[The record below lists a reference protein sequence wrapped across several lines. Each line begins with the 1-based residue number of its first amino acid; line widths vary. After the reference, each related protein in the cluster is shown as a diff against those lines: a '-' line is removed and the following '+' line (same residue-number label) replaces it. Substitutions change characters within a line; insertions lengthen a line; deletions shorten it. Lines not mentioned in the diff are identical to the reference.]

1 HTDQMPARHISISQV
16 LSHQFD
22 PDWIDGN
29 IVLIGT
35 TAASLKD
42 RFYTPFSFNQDEE
55 LTMPGV
61 VIHGQMVRQLLNV
74 VTGQPAHYRFILPWT
89 EGLWLWLWCLAAS
102 SLAWTIKGPSGLL
115 LSSGLLLGGLGGV
128 GWLTV
133 NGLVW
138 LPLAE
143 PAIGIVLAMTVV
155 LAYKLL
161 YRTTHDSL
169 TSLPN
174 REAFIGTIQQALYHR
189 HSTEQP
195 VIVAFMGIDRFKVI
209 NESLGHQVGDE
220 VLQLMAQRLVHHMPP
235 EAQVARVGGDEFAL
249 LLTHLSSSAAGELMD
264 RLQYA
269 LSEPLTLHGKKLPST
284 LSIGVAI
291 SQPGLEHRPAD
302 LLRDAHTAMYRAKVL
317 GKSRFEVFAAGML
330 TEAVNRLQLESDL
343 ISALDDQEFLLY
355 YQPIVNLKTGEL
367 AGFEALVRWQQKD
380 RGFVLPSAFIPAA
393 EETGLIM
400 ALGQW
405 IFREACRQ
413 LHHWHRLFPH
423 YRHLT
428 MSINLSNRQFGQAD
442 LINQIEAALQ
452 ETQVNGHCIRLEITE
467 SMVMGDV
474 DAAIDLMLKL
484 KSLDLK
490 LAIDDFGTGYSSL
503 SYLHRFPMDTLKVD
517 KSFVGR
523 LEKSNED
530 RAIIN
535 TILTLGQK
543 LGMEVVA
550 EGVETATQMAILRQE
565 GCDYGQG
572 YFFAKP
578 LPAASALELL
588 QRYQP
593 IEC

>member
-1 HTDQMPARHISISQV
+1 M
-16 LSHQFD
+16 
-22 PDWIDGN
+22 
-29 IVLIGT
+29 
-35 TAASLKD
+35 
-42 RFYTPFSFNQDEE
+42 
-55 LTMPGV
+55 
-61 VIHGQMVRQLLNV
+61 
-74 VTGQPAHYRFILPWT
+74 
-89 EGLWLWLWCLAAS
+89 
-102 SLAWTIKGPSGLL
+102 
-115 LSSGLLLGGLGGV
+115 
-128 GWLTV
+128 
-133 NGLVW
+133 
-138 LPLAE
+138 
-143 PAIGIVLAMTVV
+143 
-155 LAYKLL
+155 
-161 YRTTHDSL
+161 
-169 TSLPN
+169 
-174 REAFIGTIQQALYHR
+174 GTIQQALHHR
-189 HSTEQP
+189 QLTDPP

-209 NESLGHQVGDE
+209 NESLGHQLGDE
-220 VLQLMAQRLVHHMPP
+220 VLRMIAQRLVQHSPP
-235 EAQVARVGGDEFAL
+235 EAKVARVGGDEFAL
-249 LLTHLSSSAAGELMD
+249 LLTHLSITEAGELMD
-264 RLQYA
+264 KLQYA
-269 LSEPLTLHGKKLPST
+269 LSEPLTLRDQKLPST

-291 SQPGLEHRPAD
+291 TQPELEHKPAD
-302 LLRDAHTAMYRAKVL
+302 LLRDAHTAMYRAKAL
-317 GKSRFEVFAAGML
+317 GKTRFEVFAAGML

-343 ISALDDQEFLLY
+343 ISALENEEFLLY
-355 YQPIVNLKTGEL
+355 YQPIIRLRTGEL
-367 AGFEALVRWQQKD
+367 AGFEALVRWHQRD

-413 LHHWHRLFPH
+413 LCSWHNAFPH

-442 LINQIEAALQ
+442 LISQIETALR
-452 ETQVNGHCIRLEITE
+452 ETQVNSHCIRLEITE

-550 EGVETATQMAILRQE
+550 EGVETETQMAMLRQE

-578 LPAASALELL
+578 LSAEDALTLL
-588 QRYQP
+588 QQHWP
-593 IEC
+593 LTC